1 MGEGALWRIP
11 ERKKVRAVFFDID
24 GTLTDA
30 QGRIP
35 GRTVSALKYM
45 SGRLPLYL
53 STALPMAHAKKRLGD
68 VFDLFSG
75 GFFADGGFL
84 CYEDTVECVPV
95 EHPVTLDFP
104 GCRITRYT
112 WKGEIFKYAVLAPTV
127 REATRLSAGLEG
139 GISTVS
145 GRPVADSGG
154 QQGGKEEWTDDSMF
168 EIGNLFAG
176 DSGGR

>member
-24 GTLTDA
+24 GTLTDV

-75 GFFADGGFL
+75 GVFADGG
-84 CYEDTVECVPV
+84 
-95 EHPVTLDFP
+95 
-104 GCRITRYT
+104 G
-112 WKGEIFKYAVLAPTV
+112 AVL
-127 REATRLSAGLEG
+127 
-139 GISTVS
+139 
-145 GRPVADSGG
+145 
-154 QQGGKEEWTDDSMF
+154 
-168 EIGNLFAG
+168 
-176 DSGGR
+176 